1 MGLLYSF
8 ERGPLWGLLPVT
20 TTWNRRGNKFDMRK
34 TFSCVIVALVAAT
47 FFAFPPPSSAQE
59 TPAPSSSESA
69 AEANEATETSPAEPK
84 TWIDKVD
91 EFFGKYLVAPVAT
104 FAFYPVPY
112 YDFYAGEW
120 RPYIDPATADL
131 PPDQQVLI
139 GTKLPVVVVWL
150 VVGAIFFTIRMGF
163 INIRGFWH
171 AVRVVKGDYDDPNDV
186 GEVSHF
192 QALSSA
198 LSATVGLGNI
208 GGVAIAVGTG
218 GPGALVWMLVAGVL
232 GMSSKFVECTLAQ
245 SYRHVDPDGQV
256 SGGPMR
262 YLADGL
268 REKGLGAFGKCLAV
282 MFSIFCIMASFGGG
296 CAYQVD
302 QSLGAIKTKFTWLD
316 GNEPVYGLVMAAV
329 VGVVIIGGIR
339 RIAATAEKIVPLM
352 CGIYI
357 LVALY
362 ILSTNFERIPWAIEE
377 IFRTAF
383 QPDAAK
389 GGILGVIV
397 IGFKRAA
404 FSNEAGTGSAAIAH
418 AAAKTKEP
426 IREGAVASLGPF
438 IDTVVVCMMTGLVI
452 VITQVYDPAK
462 YPELQEY
469 VVGDNGAALTSA
481 ALQSQVSWF
490 PYLLAVAVVLFAYS
504 TMISWSYYGERCATT
519 LFGRRASLPYKIV
532 FLVFVFLGSIVSAK
546 NVLEFSDLMI
556 LTMAFPNVL
565 GVALLSGK
573 VRKDLD
579 DYWRRYKAGEFKKH
593 K

>member
-1 MGLLYSF
+1 
-8 ERGPLWGLLPVT
+8 
-20 TTWNRRGNKFDMRK
+20 MRK
-34 TFSCVIVALVAAT
+34 TFSCVIVALAAAT

-59 TPAPSSSESA
+59 TPSSSASESA
-69 AEANEATETSPAEPK
+69 ADTNEATDTSSVQSN
-84 TWIDKVD
+84 WIAKVD

-112 YDFYAGEW
+112 YDFSAGEW
-120 RPYIDPATADL
+120 RPYVDPATADL
-131 PPDQQVLI
+131 PQDQQVLI

-268 REKGLGAFGKCLAV
+268 REKGLGALGKCLAV
-282 MFSIFCIMASFGGG
+282 MFSIFCILASFGGG
-296 CAYQVD
+296 CAFQVD
-302 QSLGAIKTKFTWLD
+302 QSLGAIKTKLPWLD
-316 GNEPVYGLVMAAV
+316 GNEFVYGLVMAVA

-357 LVALY
+357 LISLY
-362 ILSTNFERIPWAIEE
+362 ILFVNFDRIPWAIEE

-383 QPDAAK
+383 QADAAK
-389 GGILGVIV
+389 GGILGVLV

-418 AAAKTKEP
+418 AAAKTEEP
-426 IREGAVASLGPF
+426 VREGAVASLGPF

-462 YPELQEY
+462 HPDLQKY
-469 VVGDNGAALTSA
+469 VIGDNGAALTSEA
-481 ALQSQVSWF
+481 MKLQVWWF
-490 PYLLAVAVVLFAYS
+490 PYVLAVAVVLFAYS
-504 TMISWSYYGERCATT
+504 TMISWSYYGERCATS
-519 LFGRRASLPYKIV
+519 LLGRWASLPYKIV
-532 FLVFVFLGSIVSAK
+532 FLVFVFLGAIVSAK
-546 NVLEFSDLMI
+546 NVLDFSDLMI